1 MESPGMYKKR
11 HTSTQTEVDALYE
24 QAEAIVKNFNL
35 IENYW
40 KRVEQINHLLLGCAL
55 GIGVIFMFQRL

>member
-24 QAEAIVKNFNL
+24 QAEAIVKNFHL

-40 KRVEQINHLLLGCAL
+40 KRVERINHFLLGCAL
-55 GIGVIFMFQRL
+55 SLGVIIAFRRL

>member
-1 MESPGMYKKR
+1 MYKKR
-11 HTSTQTEVDALYE
+11 HTSTQTEVDTLYE

-40 KRVEQINHLLLGCAL
+40 KRVEQINHFLLGCVL
-55 GIGVIFMFQRL
+55 GLGVIIAFQSL